1 MKHSIAENS
10 VQIAPADMIIIDTS
24 FGTVNTK
31 IDPGTIDIAPDDKK
45 NYQQFGP
52 KVESVALAAKD
63 IIDNHA
69 GIFPADY
76 DTTRIATFIKKHDD
90 YDHIHLAAT
99 EIAVKAESTASV
111 CGILAVNEMNV
122 VYGYVLM
129 ALPTHPELKTQADIF
144 AAFYAKS
151 KNIPNVV
158 FSFTA
163 GSSMDFNNAIP
174 KSSVNNMGTT
184 RIGLVAG
191 PELSNSVPRVDK
203 IIIEPGDSA
212 LIPPKYKSI
221 TIRNESSDMAGS
233 FSLKYKA

>member
-10 VQIAPADMIIIDTS
+10 VQIIPADMIIIDTS
-24 FGTVNTK
+24 FGTVITK
-31 IDPGTIDIAPDDKK
+31 MSPGNIDISPEDKK
-45 NYQQFGP
+45 NYQLFGP

-63 IIDNHA
+63 IIDKHA
-69 GIFPADY
+69 GIFPGDY
-76 DTTRIATFIKKHDD
+76 DTTRLANFIKKHDD
-90 YDHIHLAAT
+90 YDHIFNGAD
-99 EIAVKAESTASV
+99 EIAIKAESTACVS
-111 CGILAVNEMNV
+111 GILAVNEMNV

-151 KNIPNVV
+151 KSVPDVI

-174 KSSVNNMGTT
+174 KSKVNNMGAT
-184 RIGLVAG
+184 RISLIAG
-191 PELSNSVPRVDK
+191 PELSNSVIRVDK

-221 TIRNESSDMAGS
+221 TIRNESTDLAGS
-233 FSLKYKA
+233 FSLRYKA